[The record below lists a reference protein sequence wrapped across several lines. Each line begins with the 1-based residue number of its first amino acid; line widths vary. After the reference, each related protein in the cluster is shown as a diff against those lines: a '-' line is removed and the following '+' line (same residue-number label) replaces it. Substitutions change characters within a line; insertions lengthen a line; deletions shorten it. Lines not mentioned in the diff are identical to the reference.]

1 MTATTFSA
9 SSSRL
14 WSGRGAHRLGGL
26 PGQREA
32 HVPLQT
38 TATRLWKRLT
48 AEERLQA
55 ATEFWQEPSAEMGAG
70 ALGAIV
76 RARRMRPQAARA
88 LASEQKARSLAQLLD
103 PGETVAASLI
113 VALHLAAR
121 RPMLSAFLD
130 LLGLPHEDGILKDEA
145 AQIPPP
151 GEEQAR
157 NAVRELVKR
166 FPVGQVE
173 TYMNALWLQDPDH
186 WGALA
191 ACGEWL
197 STEAVAPAQ
206 GPSGS

>member
-1 MTATTFSA
+1 
-9 SSSRL
+9 
-14 WSGRGAHRLGGL
+14 
-26 PGQREA
+26 
-32 HVPLQT
+32 VPLQT

-55 ATEFWQEPSAEMGAG
+55 ATEFWREPSAEMAAG

-173 TYMNALWLQDPDH
+173 TYVNALWLQDPDH

-191 ACGEWL
+191 AYGEWL